1 MGPFLKGL
9 KLASA
14 GHLFACGLPLDSR
27 VALTTL
33 ITHFHFCYMGHM
45 DLIDMLYKTIKP
57 TCSPSYKKNMFS
69 FLSYFVQ
76 AKEISDL
83 ECKTW
88 YLAAVDMKGN
98 LKFWQASFHHASG
111 YEICTWHL
119 EICSCSYCSLILHE
133 IGINERD
140 RAKHSF

>member
-57 TCSPSYKKNMFS
+57 TYSPCYQNKNPVLLS
-69 FLSYFVQ
+69 FLFCASCLCLRM
-76 AKEISDL
+76 K
-83 ECKTW
+83 
-88 YLAAVDMKGN
+88 VDVDN
-98 LKFWQASFHHASG
+98 R
-111 YEICTWHL
+111 I
-119 EICSCSYCSLILHE
+119 
-133 IGINERD
+133 
-140 RAKHSF
+140 

>member
-83 ECKTW
+83 ECKT
-88 YLAAVDMKGN
+88 
-98 LKFWQASFHHASG
+98 
-111 YEICTWHL
+111 
-119 EICSCSYCSLILHE
+119 
-133 IGINERD
+133 
-140 RAKHSF
+140 